1 MTCTQVYAIAEG
13 TVVFPRVPLIKLV
26 GSLAICQL
34 LETTI
39 LCLCNYAR

>member
-1 MTCTQVYAIAEG
+1 MVYTIPEA

-26 GSLAICQL
+26 GPLAVCQL